1 MRYFFPL
8 IIAMLLLSGCTIGY
22 QPYYGPSNMLVDF
35 PLPPHDHEVPIYFP
49 VDTLPDEEYIRIGVL
64 EARGAAFTPYNEL
77 IYYLQEQ
84 GRYYGVDA
92 IQIIDKQTNETEY
105 YSSAV
110 LAGLGLKSLK
120 NLDYL
125 EQYVKSKEV
134 YLLEDDYSP
143 SGPWVAK
150 LWTGFDGRV
159 QRVDGN
165 PMYSEIVE
173 KHSLDYL
180 LYEKDHH
187 WRYAN
192 DPQGN
197 IRMRVRSIQA
207 VPQLRVWFTYKYQ
220 GFPSTA
226 RIRDYPTKAE
236 TLIEFEYDGYGHIVE
251 KMIYLPNDK
260 VLKEIPSYDAD
271 GKQVGSEYFT
281 VVPGQP
287 DKPYMRVI
295 HYFYSLEDVEDRIV
309 LK

>member
-1 MRYFFPL
+1 MRNFFPL
-8 IIAMLLLSGCTIGY
+8 LSVFLLSGCTIGY
-22 QPYYGPSNMLVDF
+22 QLYDGPSTMLVDF

-64 EARGAAFTPYNEL
+64 EAWGYAYTSYNEL
-77 IYYLQEQ
+77 IHHLQEE
-84 GRYYGVDA
+84 GRHYGVDA
-92 IQIIDKQTNETEY
+92 IQIIDKQTTETEY
-105 YSSAV
+105 SSSTV

-120 NLDYL
+120 NMDYL
-125 EQYVKSKEV
+125 DQYVKAKEV
-134 YLLEDDYSP
+134 YLLKDDYSP

-150 LWTGFDGRV
+150 LWTGFDGQV

-165 PMYSEIVE
+165 PMYSEIIE
-173 KHSLDYL
+173 KYSLNYL
-180 LYEKDHH
+180 LYQRDNQ

-197 IRMRVRSIQA
+197 VRMRVRTA
-207 VPQLRVWFTYKYQ
+207 PAGPQLRVWFTYKYP

-226 RIRDYPTKAE
+226 RIRDYPTKTE
-236 TLIEFEYDGYGHIVE
+236 TLIQFEYNGHGQIIE

-271 GKQVGSEYFT
+271 GKQVGSEFFE
-281 VVPGQP
+281 VIQGQP
-287 DKPYMRVI
+287 DQPYLRVI
-295 HYFYSLEDVEDRIV
+295 HYFYSPEDVQDRIV